1 MRTLFRPKDYK
12 MWKWIGYITAVLPL
26 IGVLYGGLRIT
37 IDLQTSLEQSIQ
49 TSADAHARIDYIEQ
63 SQKDINKQLLDL
75 QSISAE
81 VNGIVGSLERQK
93 NDTVTR
99 GQLETLRDQIAGL
112 RESISTEVNGIVGSL
127 ERQKSDTVGQLDTLR
142 DQISALRKSISTEVN
157 GIVGSLERQISDT
170 VTRGQLDTL
179 RDQISGLRNTLEQMR
194 DTSNKVSDIYS
205 RLDKIEREVN
215 NTQIDDDKRIH
226 NTLKD
231 IEEIYR
237 RLDRANID

>member
-1 MRTLFRPKDYK
+1 MGTLSRPEDYK

-37 IDLQTSLEQSIQ
+37 SDLQTSLEQSIQ
-49 TSADAHARIDYIEQ
+49 TSADAHARIDYIAQ

-93 NDTVTR
+93 N
-99 GQLETLRDQIAGL
+99 
-112 RESISTEVNGIVGSL
+112 
-127 ERQKSDTVGQLDTLR
+127 
-142 DQISALRKSISTEVN
+142 
-157 GIVGSLERQISDT
+157 DT

-226 NTLKD
+226 NALKD

>member
-1 MRTLFRPKDYK
+1 MGTLFRPENYK

-26 IGVLYGGLRIT
+26 IGVLYGGLRIAS
-37 IDLQTSLEQSIQ
+37 DLQTSLEQSIQ
-49 TSADAHARIDYIEQ
+49 TSADAHARIDSIAQ

-93 NDTVTR
+93 ID
-99 GQLETLRDQIAGL
+99 
-112 RESISTEVNGIVGSL
+112 S
-127 ERQKSDTVGQLDTLR
+127 
-142 DQISALRKSISTEVN
+142 
-157 GIVGSLERQISDT
+157 

-179 RDQISGLRNTLEQMR
+179 RDQLSALKESISAEVNGIVESLERQKNDSVTRGQLDILRDQLYALRNTLEQMGNM
-194 DTSNKVSDIYS
+194 SNKVSDIYS

-226 NTLKD
+226 NVLKD
-231 IEEIYR
+231 IEEIFR

>member
-1 MRTLFRPKDYK
+1 MGTLFRPENYK

-26 IGVLYGGLRIT
+26 IGVLYGGLRIAS
-37 IDLQTSLEQSIQ
+37 DLQTSLEQSIQ
-49 TSADAHARIDYIEQ
+49 TSADAHARIDSIAQ
-63 SQKDINKQLLDL
+63 SQKDINNQLLDL

-93 NDTVTR
+93 ND
-99 GQLETLRDQIAGL
+99 
-112 RESISTEVNGIVGSL
+112 S
-127 ERQKSDTVGQLDTLR
+127 
-142 DQISALRKSISTEVN
+142 
-157 GIVGSLERQISDT
+157 

-179 RDQISGLRNTLEQMR
+179 RDQLSALKESISAEVNGIVESLERQKNDSVTRGQLDILRDQLYALRNTLEQMGNM
-194 DTSNKVSDIYS
+194 SNKVSDIYS

-226 NTLKD
+226 NVLKD
-231 IEEIYR
+231 IEEIFR

>member
-1 MRTLFRPKDYK
+1 

-26 IGVLYGGLRIT
+26 IGVLYGGLRIAS
-37 IDLQTSLEQSIQ
+37 DLQTSLEQSIQ
-49 TSADAHARIDYIEQ
+49 TSADAHARIDSIAQ

-93 NDTVTR
+93 ND
-99 GQLETLRDQIAGL
+99 
-112 RESISTEVNGIVGSL
+112 S
-127 ERQKSDTVGQLDTLR
+127 
-142 DQISALRKSISTEVN
+142 
-157 GIVGSLERQISDT
+157 

-179 RDQISGLRNTLEQMR
+179 RDQLSALKESISAEVNGIVESLERQKNDSVTRGQLDTLRDQLSALRDTLEQMR
-194 DTSNKVSDIYS
+194 NLSNKVSDIYS

-215 NTQIDDDKRIH
+215 NTQIDDDNRIH
-226 NTLKD
+226 NVLKD
-231 IEEIYR
+231 IEEIFR

>member
-1 MRTLFRPKDYK
+1 MGTLFRPENYK

-26 IGVLYGGLRIT
+26 IGVLYGGLRIAS
-37 IDLQTSLEQSIQ
+37 DLQTSLEQSIQ
-49 TSADAHARIDYIEQ
+49 TSADAHARIDSIAQ
-63 SQKDINKQLLDL
+63 SQKDINNQLLDL

-93 NDTVTR
+93 ND
-99 GQLETLRDQIAGL
+99 
-112 RESISTEVNGIVGSL
+112 S
-127 ERQKSDTVGQLDTLR
+127 
-142 DQISALRKSISTEVN
+142 
-157 GIVGSLERQISDT
+157 

-179 RDQISGLRNTLEQMR
+179 RDQLSSLKESISAEVNGIVESLERQKNDSVTRGQLDILRDQLYALRDTLEQMGNI
-194 DTSNKVSDIYS
+194 SNKVSDIYS

-226 NTLKD
+226 NVLKD
-231 IEEIYR
+231 IEEIFR

>member
-1 MRTLFRPKDYK
+1 

-26 IGVLYGGLRIT
+26 VGVLYGGLRIAS
-37 IDLQTSLEQSIQ
+37 DLQTSLEQSIQ
-49 TSADAHARIDYIEQ
+49 TSADAHARIDSIAQ

-93 NDTVTR
+93 ND
-99 GQLETLRDQIAGL
+99 
-112 RESISTEVNGIVGSL
+112 S
-127 ERQKSDTVGQLDTLR
+127 
-142 DQISALRKSISTEVN
+142 
-157 GIVGSLERQISDT
+157 

-179 RDQISGLRNTLEQMR
+179 RDQLSALKESISAEVNGIVESLERQKNDSVTRGQLDILRDQLYALRDTLEQMGNI
-194 DTSNKVSDIYS
+194 SNKVSDIYS

-226 NTLKD
+226 NVLKD
-231 IEEIYR
+231 IEEIFR

>member
-1 MRTLFRPKDYK
+1 MGTLFRPENYK

-26 IGVLYGGLRIT
+26 IGVLYGGLRIAS
-37 IDLQTSLEQSIQ
+37 DLQTSLEQSIQ
-49 TSADAHARIDYIEQ
+49 TSADAHARIDSIAQ
-63 SQKDINKQLLDL
+63 SQKDINNQLLDL

-93 NDTVTR
+93 ND
-99 GQLETLRDQIAGL
+99 
-112 RESISTEVNGIVGSL
+112 S
-127 ERQKSDTVGQLDTLR
+127 
-142 DQISALRKSISTEVN
+142 
-157 GIVGSLERQISDT
+157 

-179 RDQISGLRNTLEQMR
+179 RDQLSALKESISAEVNGIVESLERQKNDSVTRGQLDTLRDQLYALRDTLEQMGNM
-194 DTSNKVSDIYS
+194 SNKVSDIYS

-226 NTLKD
+226 NVLKD
-231 IEEIYR
+231 IEEIFR